1 MRRQLGFNMM
11 SLRVSSALRLAYLK
25 ALLSQRVSLLDTQPP
40 GQIAA
45 IITST
50 ANTLQSG
57 ISEKLA
63 MIIQS
68 LALII
73 AAMANAFYHSWK
85 LTLVTSSGLVLISIC
100 YFATTPFVVRNMKE
114 VEEMNIKASSIA
126 SESLSSV
133 RMVAACGA
141 EYKMVR
147 RYAGWIAESRKRG
160 MAMSKIIGLQK
171 ATSMPLPL
179 SARKS
184 LANYPSLLQRHGHLC
199 FDILV
204 CSADDQQ
211 RRNR

>member
-1 MRRQLGFNMM
+1 M

-25 ALLSQRVSLLDTQPP
+25 ALLGQRVSLLDTQPP

-57 ISEKLA
+57 ISEQLG

-68 LALII
+68 LALIL
-73 AAMANAFYHSWK
+73 AAMGNAFYHSWK

-114 VEEMNIKASSIA
+114 VEEMNMKASAVA
-126 SESLSSV
+126 SEALSSV

-141 EYKMVR
+141 EAKMVR
-147 RYAGWIAESRKRG
+147 RYAGWVAESRKRG
-160 MAMSKIIGLQK
+160 MAMSTVIGLQK
-171 ATSMPLPL
+171 ATSKFRWVDLLLL
-179 SARKS
+179 SKVI
-184 LANYPSLLQRHGHLC
+184 ANLLSLLQRYG
-199 FDILV
+199 V
-204 CSADDQQ
+204 CIYTRSS
-211 RRNR
+211 